1 MRPKAADPPGA
12 GQLADRYEQLRQAAA
27 AGVGGWRHGLG
38 VLAAKGMA
46 GWMAAWAAVGAPAEP
61 GDTTAATPRADS
73 PLSTTTPSLPTPE
86 QKGGMQPARE
96 SLPPAATAMVVAVLA
111 QMTLAC
117 TRPTPQPP

>member
-1 MRPKAADPPGA
+1 MRPKAADRPSA
-12 GQLADRYEQLRQAAA
+12 GQLADRYERLRQAAV
-27 AGVGGWRHGLG
+27 AGAGGWRHGLG

-46 GWMAAWAAVGAPAEP
+46 GWMAAWAALPAPAEP
-61 GDTTAATPRADS
+61 GDAPAATPRADS
-73 PLSTTTPSLPTPE
+73 SLSTTTPSLPAPE
-86 QKGGMQPARE
+86 QKGGPEPARE